1 MLVEEYF
8 KKILPPVEKL
18 DLNKI
23 QTNATFIGSAGFEDR
38 CFWFLERLISSDKKI
53 KNVIGIEYKPFNPKN
68 RKEEFEKLG
77 AKVALRNKVKW
88 QIYDRFDPENFYYS
102 SGKWRKLIN
111 ESANIIIDISGMS
124 KYLIVILLDILKEF
138 VGNVIVIYSEA
149 ETYYPTRE
157 EFEFKKNELPITP
170 SFLTKDVY
178 KIALTTSLSSIA
190 MQNSPLLMIAFPTF
204 NYKELMALLNELT
217 PQYLI
222 EFEGIPHKENNMWRL
237 DAVQW
242 INRNIDKDFILNIDE
257 IIHEELSTFNY
268 RGTVAALD
276 EICRKYNYTHKCVIA
291 PTGSKLQTVGVF
303 VFKQLHPE
311 IQIVY
316 PVTKEFAEEYT
327 EGCTDIWV
335 INFLKYHNFI
345 KNLEKHHRAKLISL
359 KEAIETQK
367 MDKLDIEREIR
378 DRTECAKKSV

>member
-1 MLVEEYF
+1 M
-8 KKILPPVEKL
+8 
-18 DLNKI
+18 
-23 QTNATFIGSAGFEDR
+23 
-38 CFWFLERLISSDKKI
+38 
-53 KNVIGIEYKPFNPKN
+53 
-68 RKEEFEKLG
+68 
-77 AKVALRNKVKW
+77 
-88 QIYDRFDPENFYYS
+88 
-102 SGKWRKLIN
+102 
-111 ESANIIIDISGMS
+111 DISGMS
-124 KYLIVILLDILKEF
+124 KYLIVILLDIFKEF

-149 ETYYPTRE
+149 KIYYPTPE
-157 EFEFKKNELPITP
+157 EFESKKSEMLGIAPT
-170 SFLTKDVY
+170 FLTKDVY

-237 DAVQW
+237 DAVRW

-257 IIHEELSTFNY
+257 VIHEKLSTFNY
-268 RGTVAALD
+268 EGTVAALD
-276 EICRKYNYTHKCVIA
+276 KICRKYNYTHKCVIA

-311 IQIVY
+311 TQIIY

-335 INFLKYHNFI
+335 INITEFYRFI
-345 KNLEKHHRAKLISL
+345 KRLELHRKAKLISL

-367 MDKLDIEREIR
+367 IDEKY
-378 DRTECAKKSV
+378 VQ